1 MKILLVTDQFFSAN
15 NGMTISARRFCE
27 TLRTHGHTV
36 RIVSTGQPGDTE
48 YLMKKQYVPVFDRPI
63 SSQGMTFAKTDYP
76 LLRQA
81 LQWAVVVHVLTPFAL
96 SHNGIRLCRE
106 MGVPYTAAFHVQPEN
121 ITSSIHLGKARAI
134 NSLIYRWFRWYIY
147 RWCTHVHCPSRF
159 IAGELERHGYPC
171 QLHVISNGIDPDFV
185 YRKLP
190 HPPGLEGRFLLL
202 SIGRL
207 SIEKRQ
213 DVILRAVALSR
224 YKEQIVI
231 RLAGQ
236 GPRRKALEA
245 LAVKCGVSV
254 EFGFY
259 PKDKLLDLIASSDL
273 YVHAADAEIEAM
285 SCMEAFAGGLVPVI
299 ANSEKSATPQ
309 FALDDRSLFTAGDP
323 AVLAEKID
331 YWIEHPDERR
341 RMELSYAELGKKYNL
356 DACVR
361 QAEEM
366 FSLAMDACG
375 ERGAL
380 NGSVERDV

>member
-1 MKILLVTDQFFSAN
+1 M
-15 NGMTISARRFCE
+15 
-27 TLRTHGHTV
+27 
-36 RIVSTGQPGDTE
+36 
-48 YLMKKQYVPVFDRPI
+48 
-63 SSQGMTFAKTDYP
+63 
-76 LLRQA
+76 
-81 LQWAVVVHVLTPFAL
+81 
-96 SHNGIRLCRE
+96 
-106 MGVPYTAAFHVQPEN
+106 
-121 ITSSIHLGKARAI
+121 
-134 NSLIYRWFRWYIY
+134 
-147 RWCTHVHCPSRF
+147 
-159 IAGELERHGYPC
+159 
-171 QLHVISNGIDPDFV
+171 
-185 YRKLP
+185 
-190 HPPGLEGRFLLL
+190 
-202 SIGRL
+202 
-207 SIEKRQ
+207 
-213 DVILRAVALSR
+213 
-224 YKEQIVI
+224 
-231 RLAGQ
+231 
-236 GPRRKALEA
+236 
-245 LAVKCGVSV
+245 

-259 PKDKLLDLIASSDL
+259 PKDKLLDLIALSDL